1 MKELYEELIEVKF
14 YHNPFK
20 GYMDNY
26 YLDTDRKNFV
36 DKSKYKEEKIVC
48 NSFEELWNCANERCI
63 RGVNT
68 GKNIFGR
75 RYVALNIFYPVDNI
89 YIFERDKKDLDLF
102 PITIMK
108 YLGTEYSIKFLSQ
121 YLSAS
126 EFCDYLKEHGINSIV
141 IN

>member
-1 MKELYEELIEVKF
+1 MKELYEEVIEVKF
-14 YHNPFK
+14 YHDPFK
-20 GYMDNY
+20 GYADNY
-26 YLDTDRKNFV
+26 ILGSEEVFV
-36 DKSKYKEEKIVC
+36 DKAEYKEENIVC
-48 NSFEELWNCANERCI
+48 NSFDELWNYANERCI

-68 GKNIFGR
+68 GKNIFGL

-89 YIFERDKKDLDLF
+89 YIFENDKKDLDLF

-108 YLGTEYSIKFLSQ
+108 YLGTEYSIKVVSQ
-121 YLSAS
+121 FLSAS

>member
-20 GYMDNY
+20 GYMDNC

-48 NSFEELWNCANERCI
+48 NSFDELWNYVSEKSIRC
-63 RGVNT
+63 VST
-68 GKNIFGR
+68 KKNIFGR
-75 RYVALNIFYPVDNI
+75 RYIALNLFCPYSI
-89 YIFERDKKDLDLF
+89 YIFENDKKDLDLF
-102 PITIMK
+102 PITIIK
-108 YLGTEYSIKFLSQ
+108 YLGIEYSIKTVSQ

>member
-1 MKELYEELIEVKF
+1 MKELYEEVTEVKF

-20 GYMDNY
+20 GYADNY
-26 YLDTDRKNFV
+26 ILGSEEVFV
-36 DKSKYKEEKIVC
+36 DKAEHKEENIVC
-48 NSFEELWNCANERCI
+48 NSFDELWNYASEKSI
-63 RGVNT
+63 RGVST
-68 GKNIFGR
+68 KKNIFGR
-75 RYVALNIFYPVDNI
+75 RYIALGLFYPDSI
-89 YIFERDKKDLDLF
+89 YIFEKDKKALNLF

-108 YLGTEYSIKFLSQ
+108 YLGFRYDIKAVSQ

>member
-36 DKSKYKEEKIVC
+36 DKSKYKEENIVC

-68 GKNIFGR
+68 GKNIFGL

-89 YIFERDKKDLDLF
+89 YIFEKDKKTLDLF

-108 YLGTEYSIKFLSQ
+108 YLGFRYDIKAVSQ

-126 EFCDYLKEHGINSIV
+126 EFCDYLKEHGINGI
-141 IN
+141 IID

>member
-1 MKELYEELIEVKF
+1 MKELYEEVIEVKF
-14 YHNPFK
+14 YHDPFK
-20 GYMDNY
+20 GYADNY
-26 YLDTDRKNFV
+26 FLDAKKNFA
-36 DKSKYKEEKIVC
+36 DKAEYKEEKIVC
-48 NSFEELWNCANERCI
+48 NSFDELWNVANEKCI
-63 RGVNT
+63 HGINT

-75 RYVALNIFYPVDNI
+75 RYIALSLFYPDSI
-89 YIFERDKKDLDLF
+89 YIFENDKKDLDLF

-108 YLGTEYSIKFLSQ
+108 YLGTEYSIKAVSK